1 MKHDNDTIVRDVCIA
16 TGAVTAAC
24 IASLATTAKYLFH
37 FCIDTQWKRSVFHQS
52 LIAPER
58 IESFSRVRHRK
69 QENGSRKLNSL

>member
-1 MKHDNDTIVRDVCIA
+1 MKHDNDTIVRDICI
-16 TGAVTAAC
+16 GHGSREAAC

-58 IESFSRVRHRK
+58 IENISRVRHRK
-69 QENGSRKLNSL
+69 QENGSRKPNSL